1 MLQNLLFGD
10 GPPRPNYSTYSAVL
24 YRQPTWVKN
33 RNPQCTYH
41 IREPM
46 QMRFQS
52 TQALCC
58 IAHHC
63 MQNKSLDHTTKNNE
77 KRAMPSIYILLHYS
91 ILSPALEGETGR
103 ESRMSR
109 TMKIKV
115 TKAISL
121 IYPGC
126 NQVFLHARNNRKG
139 LGHSF
144 KKEYLRKSF
153 GTSDFSDSSILARAS
168 RKSGQ
173 CPCVSRERGDWLSRP
188 AVPDATLS
196 DNRNRTHVN

>member
-1 MLQNLLFGD
+1 
-10 GPPRPNYSTYSAVL
+10 
-24 YRQPTWVKN
+24 
-33 RNPQCTYH
+33 
-41 IREPM
+41 M

-109 TMKIKV
+109 IMRIKV

-153 GTSDFSDSSILARAS
+153 GMTEERQTSVTAASWPEPPENQVNVRAYPAKEETGF
-168 RKSGQ
+168 RVRQ
-173 CPCVSRERGDWLSRP
+173 YPMQPCPIT
-188 AVPDATLS
+188 AIVPTSTSYHHYPLP
-196 DNRNRTHVN
+196 R